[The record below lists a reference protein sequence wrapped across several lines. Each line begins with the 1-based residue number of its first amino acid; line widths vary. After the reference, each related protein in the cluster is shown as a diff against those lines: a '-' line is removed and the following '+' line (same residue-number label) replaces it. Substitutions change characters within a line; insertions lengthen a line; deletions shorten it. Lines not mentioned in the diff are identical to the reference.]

1 MATLIPYDAVS
12 AMGEADRLVGTCLVE
27 GCPEDLLVWHAD
39 GIEGRPTFVL
49 LCEASGL
56 LLLEVFPWSFVDI
69 ESVDFGGVRLSDGS
83 TVDPLQRAG
92 ATRERVR
99 LELEGILTG
108 AQVRVAFALPLLSDA
123 QVAELGLAAYFG
135 GVSAVALKGGTPEA
149 VADAL
154 ARGSKGLEADVVSR
168 VREVLYPDTSFVLP
182 RRVEDKGKDDRER
195 ARILLDAKQEAIAR
209 SLGSGVTVLTGVAGS
224 GKTIVLIARAR
235 LLAAAH
241 PDWRIQVLCFNKTL
255 KAYLRTL
262 VGRDYPNVDVNYVT
276 AWRYKQ
282 GVSSDDALRRACGK
296 GIPPERYD
304 AILVDEVQDFQTL
317 ELCYLRRCVRRGRGG
332 LMLAGDLA
340 QAIYDA
346 GDVLGAFEGVEIETV
361 DLSVNYRNTE
371 QISTFAWGSVFGTN
385 GSGAQVLAGRDA
397 CDVRCTMSGPKV
409 QLVWAGSQAVQAQ
422 AIACEIRRLRDEE
435 EFRLGEIGVLHTNWH
450 LGRLLSIE
458 LERARLPVWWITQDK
473 RTRSMP
479 CLIEDSVKVVTVH
492 SCKGLEFP
500 CIFLAGVE
508 SLKVPE
514 TYDEDDPDDMRRL
527 KLAYVGMTRAKDR
540 LYVAYSRTNA
550 VISRA
555 LELESWA
562 EVRTYPDDFE

>member
-1 MATLIPYDAVS
+1 MATLIPHDAVD
-12 AMGEADRLVGTCLVE
+12 AMGEADRLVGICLME
-27 GCPEDLLVWHAD
+27 GCADNVFVWHA
-39 GIEGRPTFVL
+39 GGVEGRPTFTL
-49 LCEASGL
+49 LSEASGL
-56 LLLEVFPWSFVDI
+56 LLLEVFPWSAADI
-69 ESVDFGGVRLSDGS
+69 KGVDFGGVRLSDGT

-108 AQVRVAFALPLLSDA
+108 AQVRVAFALPHLTE
-123 QVAELGLAAYFG
+123 AEAGQLGLAAYFG
-135 GVSAVALKGGTPEA
+135 GVSAVAMEGRSPDAIGH
-149 VADAL
+149 AL
-154 ARGSKGLEADVVSR
+154 AEGSRGLDAAALAR
-168 VREVLYPDTSFVLP
+168 VREVLYPDTSLVLP

-255 KAYLRTL
+255 KVYLRML
-262 VGRDYPNVDVNYVT
+262 VGREYPNVDVDYVT

-282 GVSSDDALRRACGK
+282 GVSSDDALVRACRK

-317 ELCYLRRCVRRGRGG
+317 ELRYLRRCVRGGQGG

-340 QAIYDA
+340 QAIYEA
-346 GDVLGAFEGVEIETV
+346 GDVLGAFEGVEVDTV

-371 QISTFAWGSVFGTN
+371 QISTFAWGSVFGTHGN
-385 GSGAQVLAGRDA
+385 GTHVLAGRDA
-397 CDVRCTMSGPKV
+397 DDVRCTMSGPKV

-422 AIACEIRRLRDEE
+422 AIACEIRRLRDEK
-435 EFRLGEIGVLHTNWH
+435 EFRLGEIGVLHTNWR

-458 LERARLPVWWITQDK
+458 LERQRLQVRWITQDK
-473 RTRSMP
+473 QSKSMP
-479 CLIEDSVKVVTVH
+479 CLMEDSVKVVTVH

-540 LYVAYSRTNA
+540 LYVTYSRENA

-562 EVRTYPDDFE
+562 DVRTYPDDFE